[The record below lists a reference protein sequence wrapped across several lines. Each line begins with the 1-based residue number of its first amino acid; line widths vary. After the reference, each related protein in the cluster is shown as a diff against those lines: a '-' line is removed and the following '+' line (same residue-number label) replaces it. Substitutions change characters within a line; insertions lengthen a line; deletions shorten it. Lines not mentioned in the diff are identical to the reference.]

1 MDLTV
6 AMCGTRNRFRSL
18 ALLSP
23 LGATEEETLQMAK
36 VLVIGLDPDLID
48 FSQPP
53 LKDSGASP
61 DTIRSG
67 LEADRARLEGMGH
80 DAAVL
85 LVDEGETAE
94 QVTRDRL
101 AADRP
106 EVVVVG
112 AGIRTLP
119 TYFTLFEKL
128 INAIHAAAPQAH
140 IAFNTS
146 PKDTAEA
153 VQRWA

>member
-1 MDLTV
+1 
-6 AMCGTRNRFRSL
+6 
-18 ALLSP
+18 
-23 LGATEEETLQMAK
+23 MAK
-36 VLVIGLDPDLID
+36 VLVIGLDPELID

-53 LKDSGASP
+53 LKDSGVNA
-61 DTIRSG
+61 DTIRRG
-67 LEADRARLEGMGH
+67 LDADRDRLRGLGH
-80 DAAVL
+80 DATVL

-94 QVTRDRL
+94 QVSREWL
-101 AADRP
+101 SAASP

-119 TYFTLFEKL
+119 RYFELFETL
-128 INAIHAAAPQAH
+128 INTVHSAAPQAR

-146 PKDTAEA
+146 PADTAEA